1 MNHRNRI
8 IGSIF
13 ILAGTTI
20 GAGMLALPL
29 TSAGLGFPVSVAI
42 MVVIWALMAYTG
54 MLMLELHQHVPVTAT
69 LHGLAEEFLGWKGR
83 LAATVAML
91 FLLYALCA
99 AYIAGGG
106 ALMQQRVIGHLPAAP
121 EFSGVLVFTLI
132 IGLIVSLGTSKVD
145 IINRILFVLKLI
157 VLLVTMVM
165 LTPEVAGSRLLDMPL
180 EQGLLVAAL
189 PVIFTSFGFHSCIPS
204 LVRYLN
210 KDMAALKK
218 IVMIG
223 SSLPLVVYI
232 IWQALAFGAVGQAD
246 LMQNSNLPQFVNSIA
261 AVMQSDWVEAAI
273 YLFADLALATSFLGV
288 SLGLFDFL
296 AEKFKRPNNKRG
308 RTQTGLITFIP
319 PLIFA
324 LFYPQGFI
332 MALGYAAIA
341 LVIIA
346 IVLPVLMVQ
355 KVRRDYPQ
363 ANFQAV
369 GGTPALYIALVL
381 GVLIIV
387 AQLAVAFNLV

>member
-1 MNHRNRI
+1 MSNRSRV

-29 TSAGLGFPVSVAI
+29 TSAGLGFIPSVLI
-42 MVVIWALMAYTG
+42 MVGIWALMAYTG
-54 MLMLELHQHVPVTAT
+54 MLMLELHQHVPMTAT
-69 LHGLAEEFLGWKGR
+69 LHGLAEAFLGWKGR
-83 LAATVAML
+83 LAATVSML

-121 EFSGVLVFTLI
+121 EYSGTLVFTLI
-132 IGLIVSLGTSKVD
+132 IGLVVSLGTSKVD
-145 IINRILFVLKLI
+145 IINRILFVMKLI
-157 VLLVTMVM
+157 VLVLTIAM
-165 LTPEVAGSRLLDMPL
+165 LTPEVSGGRLLDLPL
-180 EQGLLVAAL
+180 EQGLLLAAL

-204 LVRYLN
+204 LVRYVD
-210 KDMAALKK
+210 KDMAALRK
-218 IVMIG
+218 IVLLG

-232 IWQALAFGAVGQAD
+232 IWQALSFGSVGQAT
-246 LMQNSNLPQFVNSIA
+246 LMQNDNLPAFVSSIA
-261 AVMQSDWVEAAI
+261 MAVQSSWVEASI

-296 AEKFKRPNNKRG
+296 ADKFKRPNNKRG
-308 RTQTGLITFIP
+308 RAQTGLLTFVP

-341 LVIIA
+341 LVVIA
-346 IVLPVLMVQ
+346 IILPVIMVR
-355 KVRRDYPQ
+355 KVRSEYSQPTYQ
-363 ANFQAV
+363 VA
-369 GGTPALYIALVL
+369 GGTVALNLALLVGALVI
-381 GVLIIV
+381 G
-387 AQLAVAFNLV
+387 AQLMVAFNLV

>member
-1 MNHRNRI
+1 MSNRSRI
-8 IGSIF
+8 LGSIF

-29 TSAGLGFPVSVAI
+29 TSAGLGFGTSVAI
-42 MVVIWALMAYTG
+42 MLAIWALMAYTG
-54 MLMLELHQHVPVTAT
+54 LLMLELHQHVPITAT

-83 LAATVAML
+83 LAATIAML

-121 EFSGVLVFTLI
+121 EFSGILVFTLI
-132 IGLIVSLGTSKVD
+132 IGLVVSLGTSKVD
-145 IINRILFVLKLI
+145 IINRILFVLKLA
-157 VLLVTMVM
+157 VLLFTMIM
-165 LTPEVAGSRLLDMPL
+165 LTPEVSGGRLLDLPV
-180 EQGLLVAAL
+180 EQGLLIAAL

-204 LVRYLN
+204 LVRYVN

-218 IVMIG
+218 IVIFG

-232 IWQALAFGAVGQAD
+232 IWQGLSFGAVGQQGLLLNDD
-246 LMQNSNLPQFVNSIA
+246 LPAFVNSIA
-261 AVMQSDWVEAAI
+261 AVLQSDWVEASI

-308 RTQTGLITFIP
+308 RAQTGLITFIP
-319 PLIFA
+319 PLVFA
-324 LFYPQGFI
+324 MFYPQGFI

-341 LVIIA
+341 LVVIA
-346 IVLPVLMVQ
+346 IILPVLMVR
-355 KVRRDYPQ
+355 KVRAERPEASY
-363 ANFQAV
+363 QAV
-369 GGTPALYIALVL
+369 GGSWALHVAMIL
-381 GVLIIV
+381 GVLIIA
-387 AQLAVAFNLV
+387 AQLMVAFNLV

>member
-363 ANFQAV
+363 TNFQAV

>member
-1 MNHRNRI
+1 MSNRSRT

-29 TSAGLGFPVSVAI
+29 TSAGLGFIPSVLI
-42 MVVIWALMAYTG
+42 MVGIWALMAYTG
-54 MLMLELHQHVPVTAT
+54 MLMLELHQHVRMTAT
-69 LHGLAEEFLGWKGR
+69 LHGLAEAFLGWKGR
-83 LAATVAML
+83 VAATVSML

-121 EFSGVLVFTLI
+121 EYIGTLVFTLI
-132 IGLIVSLGTSKVD
+132 IGLVVSLGTSKVD
-145 IINRILFVLKLI
+145 IINRILFVMKLV
-157 VLLVTMVM
+157 VLVVTISM
-165 LTPEVAGSRLLDMPL
+165 LTPEVSGGRLLDLPL
-180 EQGLLVAAL
+180 EQGLLLAAL

-204 LVRYLN
+204 LVRYVD
-210 KDMAALKK
+210 KDMVALRK
-218 IVMIG
+218 IVLFG
-223 SSLPLVVYI
+223 SSLPLMVYI
-232 IWQALAFGAVGQAD
+232 IWQALSFGSVGQTT
-246 LMQNSNLPQFVNSIA
+246 LMQNANLPAFVSSIA
-261 AVMQSDWVEAAI
+261 MAVQSPWVEASI

-288 SLGLFDFL
+288 SLGLFDYL
-296 AEKFKRPNNKRG
+296 ADKFKRPNNKLG
-308 RTQTGLITFIP
+308 RAQTGLLTFIP

-346 IVLPVLMVQ
+346 IILPVIMVR
-355 KVRRDYPQ
+355 KVRSEYPQ
-363 ANFQAV
+363 AAYQVA
-369 GGTPALYIALVL
+369 GGTVALNLALLVGALVIL
-381 GVLIIV
+381 
-387 AQLAVAFNLV
+387 AQLMVAFNLV

>member
-1 MNHRNRI
+1 MSNRSRI

-29 TSAGLGFPVSVAI
+29 TSAGLGFPTSVAI
-42 MVVIWALMAYTG
+42 MLVLWALMAYTG
-54 MLMLELHQHVPVTAT
+54 LLMLELHQHLPMTVT
-69 LHGLAEEFLGWKGR
+69 LHGLAEAFLGWKGR
-83 LAATVAML
+83 MAATISML

-106 ALMQQRVIGHLPAAP
+106 ALMQQRVIGHLPSAP

-132 IGLIVSLGTSKVD
+132 IGLVVSLGTSKVD
-145 IINRILFVLKLI
+145 IINRILFVLKLV
-157 VLLVTMVM
+157 VLVFTMVM
-165 LTPEVAGSRLLDMPL
+165 LTPQVSGARLLDMPL
-180 EQGLLVAAL
+180 EQGLLIAAI

-204 LVRYLN
+204 LVRYVN

-218 IVMIG
+218 IVIAG

-232 IWQALAFGAVGQAD
+232 IWQGLSFGAVGQDA
-246 LMQNSNLPQFVNSIA
+246 LMQNSDLPQFVNSIA
-261 AVMQSDWVEAAI
+261 AVLQSDWVEASI

-308 RTQTGLITFIP
+308 RAQTGLLTFIP

-341 LVIIA
+341 LVVIA
-346 IVLPVLMVQ
+346 IILPVLMVR
-355 KVRRDYPQ
+355 KVRAEKPDAEYQ
-363 ANFQAV
+363 AY
-369 GGTPALYIALVL
+369 GGSIALHIAMVMGIAVIL
-381 GVLIIV
+381 
-387 AQLAVAFNLV
+387 AQLMVAFNLV

>member
-29 TSAGLGFPVSVAI
+29 TSAGLGFPGSVAI
-42 MVVIWALMAYTG
+42 MVVLWALMAYTG

>member
-1 MNHRNRI
+1 MSNRSRI

-29 TSAGLGFPVSVAI
+29 TSAGLGFPTSVAI
-42 MVVIWALMAYTG
+42 MLVLWALMAYTG
-54 MLMLELHQHVPVTAT
+54 LLMLELHQHLPMTVT
-69 LHGLAEEFLGWKGR
+69 LHGLAEAFLGWKGR
-83 LAATVAML
+83 MAATISML

-132 IGLIVSLGTSKVD
+132 IGLVVSLGTSKVD
-145 IINRILFVLKLI
+145 IINRILFVLKLV
-157 VLLVTMVM
+157 VLVFTMVM
-165 LTPEVAGSRLLDMPL
+165 LTPQVSGARLLDMPL
-180 EQGLLVAAL
+180 EQGLLIAAI

-204 LVRYLN
+204 LVRYVN

-218 IVMIG
+218 IVIAG

-232 IWQALAFGAVGQAD
+232 IWQGLSFGAVGQDA
-246 LMQNSNLPQFVNSIA
+246 LMQNSDLPQFVNSIA
-261 AVMQSDWVEAAI
+261 AVLQSDWVEASI

-308 RTQTGLITFIP
+308 RAQTGLLTFIP

-341 LVIIA
+341 LVVIA
-346 IVLPVLMVQ
+346 IILPVLMVR
-355 KVRRDYPQ
+355 KVRAEKPDAEYQ
-363 ANFQAV
+363 AY
-369 GGTPALYIALVL
+369 GGSIALHIAMVMGIAVIL
-381 GVLIIV
+381 
-387 AQLAVAFNLV
+387 AQLMVAFNLV

>member
-1 MNHRNRI
+1 MSNRSRI
-8 IGSIF
+8 LGSIF

-29 TSAGLGFPVSVAI
+29 TSAGLGFGTSVAI
-42 MVVIWALMAYTG
+42 MLGIWVLMAYTG
-54 MLMLELHQHVPVTAT
+54 LLMLELHQHVPITAT
-69 LHGLAEEFLGWKGR
+69 LHGLAEAFLGWKGR
-83 LAATVAML
+83 FAATISML

-132 IGLIVSLGTSKVD
+132 IGLVVSLGTSKVD
-145 IINRILFVLKLI
+145 IINRILFVIKLI
-157 VLLVTMVM
+157 VLAVTMVM
-165 LTPEVAGSRLLDMPL
+165 LTPQVSGGHLLDMPV
-180 EQGLLVAAL
+180 EQGLLIAAL

-204 LVRYLN
+204 LVRYVN
-210 KDMAALKK
+210 KDIASLRK
-218 IVMIG
+218 IVLIG

-232 IWQALAFGAVGQAD
+232 IWQALSFGAVGQD
-246 LMQNSNLPQFVNSIA
+246 ILMANDNLPGFVSSIA
-261 AVMQSDWVEAAI
+261 LTVQSPWVEASI

-308 RTQTGLITFIP
+308 RAQTGLITFIP

-341 LVIIA
+341 LVVIA
-346 IVLPVLMVQ
+346 IILPVIMVR
-355 KVRRDYPQ
+355 KVRAEYPEAKYQ
-363 ANFQAV
+363 VA
-369 GGTPALYIALVL
+369 GGSLALNAALVIGAMVIL
-381 GVLIIV
+381 
-387 AQLAVAFNLV
+387 AQLMVAFNLV

>member
-261 AVMQSDWVEAAI
+261 A
-273 YLFADLALATSFLGV
+273 
-288 SLGLFDFL
+288 
-296 AEKFKRPNNKRG
+296 
-308 RTQTGLITFIP
+308 
-319 PLIFA
+319 
-324 LFYPQGFI
+324 
-332 MALGYAAIA
+332 
-341 LVIIA
+341 
-346 IVLPVLMVQ
+346 
-355 KVRRDYPQ
+355 
-363 ANFQAV
+363 
-369 GGTPALYIALVL
+369 
-381 GVLIIV
+381 
-387 AQLAVAFNLV
+387 